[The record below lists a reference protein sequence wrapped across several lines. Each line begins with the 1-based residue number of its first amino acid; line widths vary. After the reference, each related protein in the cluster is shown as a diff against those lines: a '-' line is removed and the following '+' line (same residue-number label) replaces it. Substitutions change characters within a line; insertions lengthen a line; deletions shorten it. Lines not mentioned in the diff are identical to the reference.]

1 MPLSPPRT
9 RHKASPLWLVQSGV
23 GLVGSGLNTGV
34 LLVSYKERTSLV
46 PAVNIMLGYY
56 QHNIRIVS
64 LKRSLEL
71 PAPYDF
77 YFGVPISHQLTVYSV
92 SLGS

>member
-1 MPLSPPRT
+1 MHCKIIVSAVCRCSVYGNLTGVPLSAPRT

-46 PAVNIMLGYY
+46 PAVNIMLG
-56 QHNIRIVS
+56 
-64 LKRSLEL
+64 
-71 PAPYDF
+71 
-77 YFGVPISHQLTVYSV
+77 
-92 SLGS
+92 